1 MAFGRAALLERATEL
16 CEAFAQRKSLEEVL
30 CHFSEDV
37 LCLEH
42 GLPELAPF
50 LGRPFRG
57 HAGARRY
64 FELLAELLGFTDM
77 AFSDY
82 VVDVEACQVS
92 VRGKAKFTWLST
104 GKSWDEVFMYRL
116 KMDDANLISAY
127 EVWADSGAAYL
138 ARTAP
143 RLRVLLVS
151 YEFTFGPFSGN
162 GILARSVAKAL
173 LRLGCQ
179 VTVWCCRPHAEAK
192 DQHLDFPEIPEEDK
206 ERLALVPLQLC
217 EEHGWRKLDDASAWQ
232 HFAFA
237 SLGPE
242 GRRVLLL
249 AAAAAEVWCAV
260 DWTGAQALRTLPLQ
274 RPLVYMNFR
283 VYSSGVSA
291 TKRPWFDQMERDA
304 LANAQAVVA
313 LSEPDRMSLT
323 ELGAPQVAVLLPP
336 LRGDV
341 RALAAGAAAPDLPP
355 QVQAA
360 AQTAQRRRFLVS
372 CVVRLSKE
380 KQALRFARFIAQ
392 CSGVLRSL
400 GLVPLLAGAAADG
413 YAEEV
418 KTALR
423 LAAPEAVVLE
433 DFLPPEAE
441 SRADRFARGVLP
453 WMDEIYFNH
462 GFKVVQDFVHSR
474 ERIL

>member
-1 MAFGRAALLERATEL
+1 MHQFNQTSTKAHKSALAMLGKAMSKAGSMKVWFSSSTCSTASGISDEAEGSGDEVHLVTDEVPQVRPRRPRLYRLAQRAMRRCLGCLNRCFPAELLLTPEDGNVPATHGSGRRIFPRFSVRPALAAGAGAMGGLLARPLVLGTLALAMEEFGGVGQMQTEVPPQLFQWVMTWPQPPQAARATAAARPRGRAMAFGRAALLERATEL

-151 YEFTFGPFSGN
+151 YEP
-162 GILARSVAKAL
+162 
-173 LRLGCQ
+173 
-179 VTVWCCRPHAEAK
+179 
-192 DQHLDFPEIPEEDK
+192 LDP
-206 ERLALVPLQLC
+206 
-217 EEHGWRKLDDASAWQ
+217 
-232 HFAFA
+232 
-237 SLGPE
+237 
-242 GRRVLLL
+242 
-249 AAAAAEVWCAV
+249 
-260 DWTGAQALRTLPLQ
+260 
-274 RPLVYMNFR
+274 
-283 VYSSGVSA
+283 
-291 TKRPWFDQMERDA
+291 
-304 LANAQAVVA
+304 
-313 LSEPDRMSLT
+313 
-323 ELGAPQVAVLLPP
+323 
-336 LRGDV
+336 RGD
-341 RALAAGAAAPDLPP
+341 
-355 QVQAA
+355 
-360 AQTAQRRRFLVS
+360 
-372 CVVRLSKE
+372 RLC
-380 KQALRFARFIAQ
+380 A
-392 CSGVLRSL
+392 
-400 GLVPLLAGAAADG
+400 
-413 YAEEV
+413 
-418 KTALR
+418 
-423 LAAPEAVVLE
+423 
-433 DFLPPEAE
+433 
-441 SRADRFARGVLP
+441 
-453 WMDEIYFNH
+453 
-462 GFKVVQDFVHSR
+462 
-474 ERIL
+474 